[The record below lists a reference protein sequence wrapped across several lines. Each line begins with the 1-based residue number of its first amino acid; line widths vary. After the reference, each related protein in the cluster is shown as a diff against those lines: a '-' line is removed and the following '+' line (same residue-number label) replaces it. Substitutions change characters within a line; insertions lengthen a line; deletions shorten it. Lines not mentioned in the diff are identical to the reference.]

1 MTLLEQ
7 YTQSDATDHEKA
19 KLQLAYELNNTTYD
33 SRKSGRELAESLP
46 VSESTVRDLIAEV
59 RRDYGIPVYSFGSG
73 YFKISTV
80 DEFERAINK
89 INEEITTR
97 ENTKQELAQAW
108 NQ

>member
-1 MTLLEQ
+1 
-7 YTQSDATDHEKA
+7 
-19 KLQLAYELNNTTYD
+19 
-33 SRKSGRELAESLP
+33 
-46 VSESTVRDLIAEV
+46 LIAEV

-97 ENTKQELAQAW
+97 ENTKQELARAW